1 MTNQFFTARINT
13 ASFYPGTVD
22 KPSLSDGYY
31 SISDFFIQCVTP
43 LMVLL
48 QGLEEFLMGSLTCL
62 SHLLDTAYTLFF
74 PDTKGWSYYLS
85 EFCRE
90 MSVLMHKF
98 PFVYTVDLL
107 LTTLA
112 IVTRTLSSIIPI
124 QSLAFSQ
131 I

>member
-13 ASFYPGTVD
+13 ASFYSGSHD
-22 KPSLSDGYY
+22 KPGLFDIYDSF
-31 SISDFFIQCVTP
+31 SDFFIQCATP

-48 QGLEEFLMGSLTCL
+48 QACEEFLIGSLTCL
-62 SHLLDTAYTLFF
+62 NHLLDTAYALFF
-74 PDTKGWSYYLS
+74 PNTKGCSYYLS

-90 MSVLMHKF
+90 ISVLMHKF

-112 IVTRTLSSIIPI
+112 IVTRTLSSIVHI
-124 QSLAFSQ
+124 QSLAFS
-131 I
+131 

>member
-22 KPSLSDGYY
+22 KPGLFDSYY
-31 SISDFFIQCVTP
+31 SFSDFFIQCATP

-48 QGLEEFLMGSLTCL
+48 QACEELLIGSLTCL
-62 SHLLDTAYTLFF
+62 SHLLDTTYALFVS
-74 PDTKGWSYYLS
+74 DTAGWSYYLS

-90 MSVLMHKF
+90 ISVLMHKF

>member
-13 ASFYPGTVD
+13 ASFYPGSHD
-22 KPSLSDGYY
+22 KPGLFDSYY
-31 SISDFFIQCVTP
+31 SFSDFFIQCATP

-48 QGLEEFLMGSLTCL
+48 QACEEFLIGSLTCL
-62 SHLLDTAYTLFF
+62 IHLLDTAYALFF
-74 PDTKGWSYYLS
+74 PSTIDWSKHLS

-90 MSVLMHKF
+90 ISVLMHKL